1 MTFMSNVS
9 NSAPT
14 TRQLLE
20 VDEPEVGQR
29 VDNYLIRKLKG
40 VPRTYIYRIIR
51 EGQVRRNGRRIKPR
65 DRLDHGDVIRIP
77 PMRRSEPKSVERLPS
92 ALAGL
97 PERILFQDDEYLVL
111 DKPAGVSVHGG
122 QNESVGVIEALRF
135 LGIGGGYI
143 ELVHRLDKE
152 TSGCLLFAMNADS
165 LRHAHRLLRSSES
178 SESIDKHYIA
188 LLHGHWTGEDRRIH
202 LPLRDKRSGG
212 IRQSVVAEGGRHA
225 TTLLSPR
232 RRWPNHTLVDV
243 QLFTGRM
250 HQIRAHAK
258 ALGLPVAGDR
268 RYGDRKL
275 DRSLRD
281 DHGLRRLFLHASSL
295 LVPRPG
301 RRPLRV
307 ECPMP
312 EDLESVL
319 TSLDRS

>member
-1 MTFMSNVS
+1 MTFMSNIS

-20 VDEPEVGQR
+20 VAGPEVGQR
-29 VDNYLIRKLKG
+29 IDNYLIRKLKG

-77 PMRRSEPKSVERLPS
+77 PMRRSEPKTVD
-92 ALAGL
+92 GL
-97 PERILFQDDEYLVL
+97 PATLSGLTARILFQDDEYLVL

-135 LGIGGGYI
+135 LGIGGDYI

-165 LRHAHRLLRSSES
+165 LRRAHRLLRSPQSTEAI
-178 SESIDKHYIA
+178 EKRYVA
-188 LLHGHWTGEDRRIH
+188 LLHGHWKGGPRRIQ
-202 LPLRDKRSGG
+202 LALQNKRSGG
-212 IRQSVVAEGGRHA
+212 VRQSVVDRDGRHA
-225 TTLLSPR
+225 TTVLSPR
-232 RRWPNHTLVDV
+232 RRWPHHTLVDV

-250 HQIRAHAK
+250 HQIRAHTR
-258 ALGLPVAGDR
+258 ALGMPVAGDR
-268 RYGDRKL
+268 RYGDRNL
-275 DRSLRD
+275 DRSLRE

-295 LVPRPG
+295 EVPRSG

-307 ECPMP
+307 ECPIP
-312 EDLESVL
+312 QELESVL
-319 TSLDRS
+319 IRLGEA